1 MIASRG
7 VAEKA
12 RVSGDAARGVAAPF
26 LSPPG
31 GVCRSSC
38 TSGRYL
44 TKAISRHIPPSIPC
58 IGPNGLST
66 LFEGKSP
73 LRAVIFVGSG
83 CGIALKRRSSRN
95 TRRRTML
102 LRQDWLEDLSTRG
115 KTQPNGGEFR
125 SKTRRSTLEGLK
137 VAEIGQPRS
146 PLSGDYPWN
155 IVETPIRATSCRAH
169 YLGLYRRTLIEI
181 IQQRIDTPDISN
193 TTWIVRVKS
202 RE

>member
-58 IGPNGLST
+58 IAATATGT
-66 LFEGKSP
+66 LCNLPPVS
-73 LRAVIFVGSG
+73 RVI
-83 CGIALKRRSSRN
+83 
-95 TRRRTML
+95 
-102 LRQDWLEDLSTRG
+102 
-115 KTQPNGGEFR
+115 
-125 SKTRRSTLEGLK
+125 
-137 VAEIGQPRS
+137 
-146 PLSGDYPWN
+146 PLSEG
-155 IVETPIRATSCRAH
+155 
-169 YLGLYRRTLIEI
+169 
-181 IQQRIDTPDISN
+181 
-193 TTWIVRVKS
+193 
-202 RE
+202 